1 MAELDVVTGAF
12 SFTGRFIAEELL
24 SRGRRVRTLTRREP
38 DASHALSGKV
48 EAAPLVFDDSL
59 RESLAGADTLYNTY
73 WVRLERGSTTF
84 DRAVENTATLF
95 RAAKDAGVRRVVH
108 ISVANSSPTSPYPY
122 FQGKARGEEALRE
135 TGLSHAIIR
144 PALVYGPGDIVVN
157 NLAWVLRH
165 APVFLVPGDGRYE
178 VQPVSVHDVARLCAE
193 AGARED
199 DTAFDAAGPER
210 LAFLDFVRL
219 IKTHAHGRA
228 WIRTAPVAVAHTAGA
243 LAGLAL
249 RDVIATRDELDA
261 TVAGLLSSQE
271 PPLGR
276 DRLRDWLEENGE
288 TLGRTYASDLKR
300 HFRDER

>member
-38 DASHALSGKV
+38 DASHPLAGKV
-48 EAAPLVFDDSL
+48 ETAPLVFDDSL
-59 RESLAGADTLYNTY
+59 RQSLAGAGTLYNTY

-135 TGLSHAIIR
+135 TGLSHAILR

-261 TVAGLLSSQE
+261 TVAGLLASQE
-271 PPLGR
+271 PPRGT
-276 DRLRDWLEENGE
+276 DRFSDWLAENGE
-288 TLGRTYASDLKR
+288 ALGRAYASDLKR
-300 HFRDER
+300 HFRDGR